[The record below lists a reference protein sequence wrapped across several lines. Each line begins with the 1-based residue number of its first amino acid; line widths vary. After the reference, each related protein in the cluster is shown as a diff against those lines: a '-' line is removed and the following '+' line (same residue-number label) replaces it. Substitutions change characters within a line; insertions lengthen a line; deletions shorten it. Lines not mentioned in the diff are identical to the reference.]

1 MDEAAPRVA
10 ADALR
15 AFAGDIF
22 RAAGSEAREA
32 MLVGDHLVD
41 ANLAGH
47 DSHGVI
53 RIAKYVDWHARGMV
67 LANRHATIVR
77 ESPAHAVVD
86 GGFGYGQVIAREAMD
101 LAIDKTKRTGQC
113 TIALRN
119 AGHVGRV
126 GAWAEHVAASGF
138 ASVHFV
144 NTSGFGILTAP
155 FGGRDRRLSAN
166 PIAAGSPRRNGPPMV
181 LDMSTSAIAEGKI
194 QVARM
199 RGEQLPP
206 GCTIDA
212 EGRPNRDPA
221 VFYGPPEGA
230 LLPVG
235 GHKGYG
241 LSVFCEI
248 LSGALTGGR
257 TTHPDNATAG
267 RLVNNML
274 SIVFDPEAFCG
285 DEFFGSE
292 IERFIGWVKASP
304 PIEPGGEVLLPGE
317 IESRTREQ
325 RERDGIPLESAPRRM
340 IADAARSLGVEPPAG
355 FLA

>member
-1 MDEAAPRVA
+1 MGEAAQCVA
-10 ADALR
+10 ADVLR
-15 AFAGDIF
+15 ALAADIF
-22 RAAGSEAREA
+22 RAAGSEAHEA
-32 MLVGDHLVD
+32 TLVGDHLVD

-53 RIAKYVDWHARGMV
+53 RISKYIDWHARGMV

-77 ESPAHAVVD
+77 ESPSHAVVD

-101 LAIDKTKRTGQC
+101 LAIAKTKHAGQC

-144 NTSGFGILTAP
+144 NTSGFGILVAP

-166 PIAAGSPRRNGPPMV
+166 PIAAGSPRRDGSPIV
-181 LDMSTSAIAEGKI
+181 LDMSTSAVAEGKI
-194 QVARM
+194 QVALV
-199 RGEQLPP
+199 RGEQIPP

-212 EGRPNRDPA
+212 EGQPNRDPA
-221 VFYGPPEGA
+221 VFYGPPVGA
-230 LLPVG
+230 LLPMG

-248 LSGALTGGR
+248 LSGALTGGQ
-257 TTHPDNATAG
+257 TTHPGNPTAS

-285 DEFFGSE
+285 DEFFGNE
-292 IERFIGWVKASP
+292 IERFVDWVKASP
-304 PIEPGGEVLLPGE
+304 PVEANGEILLPGE
-317 IESRTREQ
+317 LERRTRVQ
-325 RERDGIPLESAPRRM
+325 RERDGIPLEAATRRM
-340 IADAARSLGVEPPAG
+340 IADAARSLGVAAPAG
-355 FLA
+355 FVV